1 MLKMLKALQHPTKT
15 VVSSFSY
22 FLQSESRILN
32 QWTCGS
38 ASCLIAWK
46 LENRRNL

>member
-1 MLKMLKALQHPTKT
+1 MLKMFKALQHPTKT
-15 VVSSFSY
+15 VVGSSSC
-22 FLQSESRILN
+22 FLRPESRILN